1 MKDAIVGWLVVAVC
15 CCLCAAQAPAPPSAQ
30 PPSKVEPANAAP
42 DGAGQAKPEFPPAVK
57 KNLYADHDLR
67 GKAAPKLDV
76 AKWLTD
82 KPRTE
87 GKVVLI
93 DFWAT
98 WCGPCR
104 RLIPELEAWQAKYK
118 DDLVVIGISDEQEA
132 KVRDHFK
139 VGGMKYALAVD
150 ENARMKK
157 SIGVKGIPHVLVIG
171 TDNVVR
177 WQGFPG
183 TEEDELT
190 EAKLKQIIDADK
202 ARALTEAIKKAP
214 KELPGKAPRKPKGKG
229 G

>member
-1 MKDAIVGWLVVAVC
+1 MKRSIVGWLVVPVL
-15 CCLCAAQAPAPPSAQ
+15 CCLCAAQTPAQPAPPA
-30 PPSKVEPANAAP
+30 PVEPAKTAP
-42 DGAGQAKPEFPPAVK
+42 DAAGQAKPEFPPAVK

-67 GKAAPKLDV
+67 GKSAPKLDV

-82 KPRTE
+82 KPRIE

-118 DDLVVIGISDEQEA
+118 DDLVVIGISDEKEA

-139 VGGMKYALAVD
+139 DGGMKYALAVD
-150 ENARMKK
+150 ENAKMKK

-171 TDNVVR
+171 TDNIVR

-183 TEEDELT
+183 SDEDELT
-190 EAKLKQIIDADK
+190 EVKLKQIIDADK
-202 ARALTEAIKKAP
+202 ARALADTIKKAP
-214 KELPGKAPRKPKGKG
+214 KDAAPKGTRKPKGKG